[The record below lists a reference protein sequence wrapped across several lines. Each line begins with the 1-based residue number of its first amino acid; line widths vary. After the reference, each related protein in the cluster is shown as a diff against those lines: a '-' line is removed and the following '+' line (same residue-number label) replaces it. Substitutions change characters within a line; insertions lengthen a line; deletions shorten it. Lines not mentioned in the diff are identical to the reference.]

1 MDKNVIWTVVLSTL
15 IIVAFM
21 FLQPI
26 LNPVKNVDTVT
37 NPEAVVENSEKP
49 VETEI
54 VKTETVIQDTV
65 PEEIYEYANDEI
77 KVKFSNRGGDII
89 SYELLN
95 HTSGEEYIQMADN
108 ISNVNRAFS
117 LALGDNNS
125 DIINSA
131 FAVSQSD
138 NKIEFS
144 KNIGLKNAEGKEN
157 TVLLKKTY
165 SFIPGEF
172 VFKLD
177 IELEGLEKTLSFEN
191 CGYTLRTSPQIG
203 PHYDRK
209 KDRYEYRRFL
219 TYSNGKQKKK
229 MLGDN
234 SSGLFDKEFT
244 WTGVAGKYFSIL
256 VKPERPQD
264 FSKIVFSTKV
274 EKENYANAQVM
285 LLRKPVEESNIKD
298 TFYIYIGPQKEK
310 ILASYTKEEENA
322 WKVTGFHF
330 DDSLSSS
337 GILAWL
343 EAILKWVMEFM
354 HNKLH
359 INWGISII
367 LLTLL
372 LKLVLFPLTKKSSVG
387 TLKMQQIQPQMQ
399 EIQAKYKDK
408 PDKLNAEMAKLYKEA
423 GYNPMTG
430 CLPLLLQFPVLI
442 AMFNLFNNYFEFRG
456 ASFIPGWIP
465 DLSVGDSVYTLG
477 FSIPFIGNEIRLL
490 PLIYA
495 VTQIFSMKI
504 TQAQNAQNA
513 SQMKLMTY
521 GMPILFF
528 FLFYNA
534 PAGLLLYW
542 LVSNVFQLFQ
552 QIIINKMMKQKREE
566 MGIAAK

>member
-1 MDKNVIWTVVLSTL
+1 
-15 IIVAFM
+15 
-21 FLQPI
+21 
-26 LNPVKNVDTVT
+26 
-37 NPEAVVENSEKP
+37 
-49 VETEI
+49 
-54 VKTETVIQDTV
+54 
-65 PEEIYEYANDEI
+65 
-77 KVKFSNRGGDII
+77 
-89 SYELLN
+89 
-95 HTSGEEYIQMADN
+95 MADN
-108 ISNVNRAFS
+108 ISNVNHAFAVS
-117 LALGDNNS
+117 LGDNTA
-125 DIINSA
+125 DIINSV
-131 FAVSQSD
+131 FAVNQSE

-144 KNIGLKNAEGKEN
+144 KNISLKDSEGKEKS
-157 TVLLKKTY
+157 VLLKKIYT
-165 SFIPGEF
+165 FIPGEF

-177 IELEGLEKTLSFEN
+177 IELAGIQDNFVFN
-191 CGYTLRTSPQIG
+191 DCGYTLRTSPQIG

-229 MLGDN
+229 MLTDN
-234 SSGLFDKEFT
+234 TSNTYDKEFT
-244 WTGVAGKYFSIL
+244 WTGIAGKYFSIL

-285 LLRKPVEESNIKD
+285 LLRKPVTETNIKD
-298 TFYIYIGPQKEK
+298 TYYIYIGPQKEK
-310 ILASYTKEEENA
+310 TLAAYTKEEENG

-343 EAILKWVMEFM
+343 EAILKWIMEFM

-372 LKLVLFPLTKKSSVG
+372 LKLILFPLTKKSSIG
-387 TLKMQQIQPQMQ
+387 TLKMQQIQPKMQ

-408 PDKLNAEMAKLYKEA
+408 PEKLNGEMAKLYKEA

-465 DLSVGDSVYTLG
+465 DLSVGDSIFTLG
-477 FSIPFIGNEIRLL
+477 FNIPFIGNEIRLL

-495 VTQIFSMKI
+495 VTQILSMKI

-513 SQMKLMTY
+513 NQMKLMTY

-542 LVSNVFQLFQ
+542 LVSNIFQLFQ
-552 QIIINKMMKQKREE
+552 QMIIKKMMKEKREE
-566 MGIAAK
+566 MGLTVNNSEKK